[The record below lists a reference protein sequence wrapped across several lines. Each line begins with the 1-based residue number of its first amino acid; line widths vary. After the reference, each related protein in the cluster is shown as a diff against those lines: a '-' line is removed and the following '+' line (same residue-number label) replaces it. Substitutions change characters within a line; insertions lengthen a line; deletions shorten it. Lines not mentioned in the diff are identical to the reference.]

1 MCIVQAAKL
10 YGEVH
15 HMDPH
20 RQEGDPCKCPWAII
34 QINFFIPLTLSCFK
48 CTLELIFHGTPGM
61 ELYASALWHLQKDIQ
76 LSVVAEMLH
85 SSNKTSPQALC
96 AMASVMNRYKDH
108 TAAVK
113 YLQRALQVCVCV
125 SVCVCESVCV

>member
-1 MCIVQAAKL
+1 
-10 YGEVH
+10 
-15 HMDPH
+15 
-20 RQEGDPCKCPWAII
+20 
-34 QINFFIPLTLSCFK
+34 
-48 CTLELIFHGTPGM
+48 M
-61 ELYASALWHLQKDIQ
+61 ELYASALWHLQKDVQ

-113 YLQRALQVCVCV
+113 YLQRALQVGVCVFVCVCV
-125 SVCVCESVCV
+125 CVCACVRAYVRACVHAYVCVRACVRVFVRTCAHACVHAQS

>member
-1 MCIVQAAKL
+1 
-10 YGEVH
+10 
-15 HMDPH
+15 
-20 RQEGDPCKCPWAII
+20 
-34 QINFFIPLTLSCFK
+34 
-48 CTLELIFHGTPGM
+48 M
-61 ELYASALWHLQKDIQ
+61 ELYASALWHLQKDVQ

-108 TAAVK
+108 TAAVE

-125 SVCVCESVCV
+125 CARTCVRVCVRARAYVCACVHVHAQS

>member
-1 MCIVQAAKL
+1 MLNVCIVQAAKL

-20 RQEGDPCKCPWAII
+20 RQEGNPCKCPWAII
-34 QINFFIPLTLSCFK
+34 QITFLLTQRLSDWSV
-48 CTLELIFHGTPGM
+48 LAHLNLSDTPGM
-61 ELYASALWHLQKDIQ
+61 ELYASALWHLQKDVQ

-113 YLQRALQVCVCV
+113 YLQRALRVCVCV
-125 SVCVCESVCV
+125 